1 MLFMYLPW
9 PCDLEI
15 ITYDNSDQPKSVFS
29 QQSVDD
35 MLGSWKKPMIFQRG
49 GGKNTIVLFLHAG
62 STQRSIPFFM
72 QWNIWASWWNR
83 FEFNSSRSVHGWIR
97 LWLTIYGILVFPLW
111 WIWARWPEGIWK
123 KHQVIPKNHAYV
135 HL

>member
-35 MLGSWKKPMIFQRG
+35 MLGSWKKNMIFQRG
-49 GGKNTIVLFLHAG
+49 GGG
-62 STQRSIPFFM
+62 RIP
-72 QWNIWASWWNR
+72 
-83 FEFNSSRSVHGWIR
+83 
-97 LWLTIYGILVFPLW
+97 
-111 WIWARWPEGIWK
+111 
-123 KHQVIPKNHAYV
+123 
-135 HL
+135 